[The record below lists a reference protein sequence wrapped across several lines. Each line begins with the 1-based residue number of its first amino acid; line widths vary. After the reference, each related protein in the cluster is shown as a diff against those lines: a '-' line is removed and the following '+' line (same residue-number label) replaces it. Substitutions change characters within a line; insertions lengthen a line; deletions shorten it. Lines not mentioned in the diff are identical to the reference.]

1 VPNLRCCAFKDL
13 QRAFRTVV
21 SRVEICST
29 RPTSASRFGW
39 GVDEKMQEQGQ
50 PGARIAGLVG
60 KILGLAELA
69 SRGAHVPDAR
79 EPPLLISSPVLSFTV
94 RHFAE
99 HAALFRWSLFVP
111 FTGFRMESWLQCSLR
126 SVFTKR
132 RTTMT
137 QTVALEIVWRN
148 PKPPQRRQCWEQI
161 NPDSGA
167 THYLVQEL
175 VSTPV
180 GSFWATT
187 SSLEIVHGGRAA

>member
-1 VPNLRCCAFKDL
+1 
-13 QRAFRTVV
+13 
-21 SRVEICST
+21 
-29 RPTSASRFGW
+29 
-39 GVDEKMQEQGQ
+39 
-50 PGARIAGLVG
+50 
-60 KILGLAELA
+60 
-69 SRGAHVPDAR
+69 
-79 EPPLLISSPVLSFTV
+79 
-94 RHFAE
+94 
-99 HAALFRWSLFVP
+99 
-111 FTGFRMESWLQCSLR
+111 
-126 SVFTKR
+126 
-132 RTTMT
+132 MT